1 MLKHEPIV
9 SPRTFELLERRE
21 LQLLRGH
28 RDAAPQAR
36 TNTHAPSG
44 NSSIGNWVTTLAFHR
59 NGLQL
64 EVSADQK

>member
-1 MLKHEPIV
+1 MLKHVPIV

-28 RDAAPQAR
+28 RDVVPQAR
-36 TNTHAPSG
+36 TNIPALSG
-44 NSSIGNWVTTLAFHR
+44 NSSIGNWVATLALHG

-64 EVSADQK
+64 EVSTNQK